1 MEEEEP
7 TVAELMDSKVLAVDL
22 DSKARDCAKAM
33 SKSGVGYAVI
43 VQGKSAIGIVTE
55 RDLVSKV
62 MGDAL
67 DPSKVL
73 VRDIMSTPL
82 ITVGPQATMTEAA
95 ELMAEYSIRRLVVIG
110 QDGELAGI
118 VSSIAMA
125 KVLAKKHGYQEAA
138 LNAIAKYKEGPGE
151 GPYQ

>member
-1 MEEEEP
+1 MEEVEP
-7 TVAELMDSKVLAVDL
+7 TVAEIMDSKVLAIDL

-33 SKSGVGYAVI
+33 SKRGVGYAVV
-43 VQGKSAIGIVTE
+43 VQGKAAIGIVTE

-95 ELMAEYSIRRLVVIG
+95 ELMAEYKIRRLVVIG
-110 QDGELAGI
+110 EGGALAGI
-118 VSSIAMA
+118 VSSVAMA
-125 KVLAKKHGYQEAA
+125 RVLAKKHGYQEAT
-138 LNAIAKYKEGPGE
+138 LNALAKYREGPGE